1 MTDPLSRAAPLIRK
15 ARRVEGRTLVLRNAD
30 QADAAFIHALRTN
43 PVRARHLSAVPPA
56 LAAQQAWLQR
66 YALDDTQ
73 AYFIVCDAASDERLG
88 TVRLYGAR
96 GPDFS
101 WGSWLLKAGLPAR
114 CAIESALMVY
124 HYGRR
129 LGFAGAY
136 FEVRQDNV
144 SVWRF
149 HENFGA
155 VRTGARDDH
164 FLYELAPEALSAAL
178 QRWQRYLPD
187 GIRVADQPV

>member
-30 QADAAFIHALRTN
+30 QADAAFIHALRTD

-114 CAIESALMVY
+114 C
-124 HYGRR
+124 
-129 LGFAGAY
+129 
-136 FEVRQDNV
+136 
-144 SVWRF
+144 
-149 HENFGA
+149 
-155 VRTGARDDH
+155 
-164 FLYELAPEALSAAL
+164 
-178 QRWQRYLPD
+178 
-187 GIRVADQPV
+187 